1 MPQDI
6 EEYQKNKSE
15 VEREAES
22 EGLNMDGLVKKP
34 ADAFRT
40 FTKEERAKVVKE
52 LGATDAREVSRE
64 LGARWRALPQERL
77 QEYQRV
83 AEEGRLEYRKVRL
96 QVV

>member
-1 MPQDI
+1 M
-6 EEYQKNKSE
+6 
-15 VEREAES
+15 
-22 EGLNMDGLVKKP
+22 
-34 ADAFRT
+34 
-40 FTKEERAKVVKE
+40 VKE